1 MMVLWH
7 HTFTLEDDLAC
18 CAAGDADDADSG
30 HSVTCGAVGVRYLHP
45 PHEVLG
51 SDDVALPHC

>member
-1 MMVLWH
+1 MTWHVALQVMLMMQTLRIVL
-7 HTFTLEDDLAC
+7 
-18 CAAGDADDADSG
+18 AGYQC
-30 HSVTCGAVGVRYLHP
+30 VTWGAVGVRYLHP